1 MTTLIVIACYL
12 SLLVLLGFLSNRLF
26 RGTSKDYFVA
36 SHSIGPFL
44 LLMSVFG
51 TTMTAFALVG
61 STGKS
66 FERGIG
72 TYGLMASI
80 SGLVHAAI
88 FFLIGI
94 KLWAFGKKHGYLTQ
108 IQFFRDRFDSDKL
121 GYLLFPILVLLV
133 VPYLL
138 IGIIG
143 AGKTIEPVT
152 AGAFPALFTSPS
164 ATPWLGGIPPWL
176 TGLVVCL
183 VVLSYVFMGGSR
195 GAAFANAFQTIV
207 FMVMGLVAF
216 VFIIKA
222 LGGVENTGKIP
233 ARISEQS
240 TVVQDY
246 RFDKKLAS
254 VVANDPP
261 KVIGRVVSSEGENIV
276 DQQPHLWREA
286 TRVEF
291 KKKNPQTGE
300 LFPFERELGFSFIT
314 FVTYLF
320 IPLSVGMF
328 PHLFQH
334 WLTAKSAKSFRLTVI
349 AHPLCIMIVWV
360 PCVLVGVW
368 ASGVLPPG
376 IPPPAVLSAML
387 NLLVGDPILIGL
399 LTAGVLAA
407 IMSSLDSQFLCL
419 GTIFTNDIVIH
430 RAGKKKYSD
439 NQIISIA
446 RIFIVCIVGL
456 TYFLAML
463 AKDANVFDLAIWCFS
478 GFSALFPLVFAALY
492 WKRAT
497 KQGAVASILAAVFTW
512 FYYFHLSGYG
522 GEYLVGPGVVPAA
535 ICFLASSVAMV
546 LVSLL
551 TEPPSSETL
560 AKFFP
565 PKKPQS

>member
-1 MTTLIVIACYL
+1 MTTLIVIIGYL
-12 SLLVLLGFLSNRLF
+12 CLLLALGFFSNKLF

-94 KLWAFGKKHGYLTQ
+94 RLWAFGKKHGFITQ
-108 IQFFRDRFDSDKL
+108 IQFFRARFESDSI

-133 VPYLL
+133 IPYLL

-152 AGAFPALFTSPS
+152 AGAFPALFTNPT
-164 ATPWLGGIPPWL
+164 APQWLGGVPPWL
-176 TGLVVCL
+176 TGLVVSL

-195 GAAFANAFQTIV
+195 GAAFANTFQTIV
-207 FMVMGLVAF
+207 FMIMGLVAF
-216 VFIIKA
+216 VFIINA
-222 LGGVENTGKIP
+222 LGGINNAGNVP
-233 ARISEQS
+233 ARINEKGL
-240 TVVQDY
+240 VVQDY
-246 RFDKKLAS
+246 QFDKQKAQLE
-254 VVANDPP
+254 ANEPP
-261 KVIGRVVSSEGENIV
+261 KPIGRVIDFENSNLT
-276 DQQPHLWREA
+276 DKQPHFWREPV
-286 TRVEF
+286 TVEF
-291 KKKNPQTGE
+291 KKKIPKSGE
-300 LFPFERELGFSFIT
+300 LVPFERELGIPFIT

-334 WLTAKSAKSFRLTVI
+334 WLTARSAKSFRLTVI
-349 AHPLCIMIVWV
+349 AHPLCIMVVWV
-360 PCVLVGVW
+360 PCVLVGAW

-387 NLLVGDPILIGL
+387 NLLVGDPVLIGL

-430 RAGKKKYSD
+430 RAGENKYSD
-439 NQIISIA
+439 KQIIFIA
-446 RIFIVCIVGL
+446 RCFIVVIVAV
-456 TYFLAML
+456 TYGLAML
-463 AKDANVFDLAIWCFS
+463 AKNANVFDLAIWCFS
-478 GFSALFPLVFAALY
+478 GFSALFPVIFAALY
-492 WKRAT
+492 WKRTT
-497 KQGAVASILAAVFTW
+497 KQGAIASIIAALLTW
-512 FYYFHLSGYG
+512 LYYFHESGYG
-522 GEYLVGPGVVPAA
+522 GEYMVGPGIVPAA
-535 ICFLASSVAMV
+535 ICFGASAIV
-546 LVSLL
+546 LIAVSLFTKPP
-551 TEPPSSETL
+551 TEETL
-560 AKFFP
+560 DKFFP
-565 PKKPQS
+565 KKSEL

>member
-1 MTTLIVIACYL
+1 MTTLFVIIGYL
-12 SLLVLLGFLSNRLF
+12 CLLLALGFFSNRLF

-94 KLWAFGKKHGYLTQ
+94 RLWAFGKKHGFITQ
-108 IQFFRDRFDSDKL
+108 IQFFRARFESDSI

-133 VPYLL
+133 IPYLL

-152 AGAFPALFTSPS
+152 AGAFPALFTNPT
-164 ATPWLGGIPPWL
+164 APQWLGGVPPWL
-176 TGLVVCL
+176 TGLVVSL

-195 GAAFANAFQTIV
+195 GAAFANTFQTIV
-207 FMVMGLVAF
+207 FMIMGLVAF
-216 VFIIKA
+216 TFIINA
-222 LGGVENTGKIP
+222 LGGINNAGKVP
-233 ARISEQS
+233 ARINEKGLI
-240 TVVQDY
+240 VQDY
-246 RFDKKLAS
+246 YFDKKSEQLKE
-254 VVANDPP
+254 NLPP
-261 KVIGRVVSSEGENIV
+261 KTIGRVVDSENSNLTN
-276 DQQPHLWREA
+276 QQPHFWREPVNA
-286 TRVEF
+286 EF
-291 KKKNPQTGE
+291 KKKNPKTGE
-300 LFPFERELGFSFIT
+300 LVPFERELGIPFIT

-334 WLTAKSAKSFRLTVI
+334 WLTARSAKSFRLTVI
-349 AHPLCIMIVWV
+349 AHPLCIMVVWV
-360 PCVLVGVW
+360 PCVLVGAW

-387 NLLVGDPILIGL
+387 NLLVGDPVLIGL

-430 RAGKKKYSD
+430 RAGAEKYSD
-439 NQIISIA
+439 KQIIFIA
-446 RIFIVCIVGL
+446 RCFIVAIVAL
-456 TYFLAML
+456 TYGLAML
-463 AKDANVFDLAIWCFS
+463 AKNANVFDLAIWCFS
-478 GFSALFPLVFAALY
+478 GFSALFPVIFAALY
-492 WKRAT
+492 WKRTT
-497 KQGAVASILAAVFTW
+497 KQGAIASIIAALVTW
-512 FYYFHLSGYG
+512 LYYFHESGYG
-522 GEYLVGPGVVPAA
+522 GEYMVGPGIVPAA
-535 ICFLASSVAMV
+535 ICFAASAIV
-546 LVSLL
+546 LVVVSLL
-551 TEPPSSETL
+551 TEPPSKETL
-560 AKFFP
+560 DKFFP
-565 PKKPQS
+565 KNSEL

>member
-1 MTTLIVIACYL
+1 MTTLVVIIFYL
-12 SLLVLLGFLSNRLF
+12 CLLLGLGFFSNRLF

-80 SGLVHAAI
+80 SGLVHAGI
-88 FFLIGI
+88 FFLVGI
-94 KLWAFGKKHGYLTQ
+94 RLWAFGKKHGYITQ
-108 IQFFRDRFDSDKL
+108 IQFFRSRFESDGL

-152 AGAFPALFTSPS
+152 AGAFTEIFTNPS
-164 ATPWLGGIPPWL
+164 APQWLGGVPPWL
-176 TGLVVCL
+176 TGLVVSL
-183 VVLSYVFMGGSR
+183 VVLTYVFMGGSR
-195 GAAFANAFQTIV
+195 GAAYANTFQTIV

-216 VFIIKA
+216 GYIING
-222 LGGVENTGKIP
+222 LGGLEQAGKVP
-233 ARISEQS
+233 ARI
-240 TVVQDY
+240 TDKGVVVQDY
-246 RFDKKLAS
+246 QFNRKLGELQK
-254 VVANDPP
+254 NETP
-261 KVIGRVVSSEGENIV
+261 KPIGKVLSSENSNLTNK
-276 DQQPHLWREA
+276 QPHLSR
-286 TRVEF
+286 TPVLIEF
-291 KKKNPQTGE
+291 KKKNPKTGE
-300 LFPFERELGFSFIT
+300 INAFERELGIPFIT
-314 FVTYLF
+314 FVSYFF

-334 WLTAKSAKSFRLTVI
+334 WLTAKSAKAFRLTVI
-349 AHPLCIMIVWV
+349 AHPLCIMVVWV
-360 PCVLVGVW
+360 PCVLVGAW

-387 NLLVGDPILIGL
+387 KLLVGDPILTGL

-419 GTIFTNDIVIH
+419 GTMFTNDIVVH
-430 RAGKKKYSD
+430 RAGTKKYSD
-439 NQIISIA
+439 KQVILIA
-446 RIFIVCIVGL
+446 RVFIVVIVAL
-456 TYFLAML
+456 TYALAMF

-478 GFSALFPLVFAALY
+478 GFSALFPVVFAALY

-497 KQGAVASILAAVFTW
+497 KQGAVASVLSALLSWLYF
-512 FYYFHLSGYG
+512 FHLSGYG
-522 GEYLVGPGVVPAA
+522 GEMVVGPGIIPAA
-535 ICFLASSVAMV
+535 ICFMVATIAMIG
-546 LVSLL
+546 VSLI
-551 TEPPSSETL
+551 TKPPSEETL
-560 AKFFP
+560 KKFFP
-565 PKKPQS
+565 GSEKL

>member
-1 MTTLIVIACYL
+1 MTTLIVIIGYL
-12 SLLVLLGFLSNRLF
+12 CLLLALGFFSNKLF

-94 KLWAFGKKHGYLTQ
+94 RLWAFGKKHGFITQ
-108 IQFFRDRFDSDKL
+108 IQFFRARFESDSI

-133 VPYLL
+133 IPYLL

-152 AGAFPALFTSPS
+152 AGAFPALFTNPT
-164 ATPWLGGIPPWL
+164 APQWLGGVPPWL
-176 TGLVVCL
+176 TGLVVSL

-195 GAAFANAFQTIV
+195 GAAFANTFQTIV
-207 FMVMGLVAF
+207 FMIMGLVAF
-216 VFIIKA
+216 VFIINA
-222 LGGVENTGKIP
+222 LGGINNTGKVP
-233 ARISEQS
+233 ARIDEKGL
-240 TVVQDY
+240 VVQDY
-246 RFDKKLAS
+246 QFDKQKAQLE
-254 VVANDPP
+254 ANEPP
-261 KVIGRVVSSEGENIV
+261 KPIGRVIDFENSNLTN
-276 DQQPHLWREA
+276 QQPHFWREPV
-286 TRVEF
+286 TVEF
-291 KKKNPQTGE
+291 KKKIPKSGE
-300 LFPFERELGFSFIT
+300 LVPFERELGIPFIT

-334 WLTAKSAKSFRLTVI
+334 WLTARSAKSFRLTVI
-349 AHPLCIMIVWV
+349 AHPLCIMVVWV
-360 PCVLVGVW
+360 PCVLVGAW

-387 NLLVGDPILIGL
+387 NLLVGDPVLIGL

-430 RAGKKKYSD
+430 RAGENKYTD
-439 NQIISIA
+439 KQIIFIA
-446 RIFIVCIVGL
+446 RCFIVVIVAV
-456 TYFLAML
+456 TYGLAML
-463 AKDANVFDLAIWCFS
+463 AKNANVFDLAIWCFS
-478 GFSALFPLVFAALY
+478 GFSALFPVIFAALY
-492 WKRAT
+492 WKRTT
-497 KQGAVASILAAVFTW
+497 KQGAIASIIAALLTW
-512 FYYFHLSGYG
+512 LYYFHESGYG
-522 GEYLVGPGVVPAA
+522 GEYMVGPGIVPAA
-535 ICFLASSVAMV
+535 ICFGASAIV
-546 LVSLL
+546 LIAVSLF
-551 TEPPSSETL
+551 TKPPSEETL
-560 AKFFP
+560 DKFFP
-565 PKKPQS
+565 

>member
-1 MTTLIVIACYL
+1 MTTLIVIIGYL
-12 SLLVLLGFLSNRLF
+12 CLLLALGFFSNRLF

-94 KLWAFGKKHGYLTQ
+94 RLWAFGKKHGFITQ
-108 IQFFRDRFDSDKL
+108 IQFFRARFESDSI

-133 VPYLL
+133 IPYLL

-152 AGAFPALFTSPS
+152 AGAFPALFTNPT
-164 ATPWLGGIPPWL
+164 APQWLGGVPPWL
-176 TGLVVCL
+176 TGLVVSL

-195 GAAFANAFQTIV
+195 GAAFANTFQTIV
-207 FMVMGLVAF
+207 FMIMGLVAF
-216 VFIIKA
+216 VFIINA
-222 LGGVENTGKIP
+222 LGGINNAGKVP
-233 ARISEQS
+233 ARINEKGL
-240 TVVQDY
+240 VVQDY
-246 RFDKKLAS
+246 QFDKEKAQLE
-254 VVANDPP
+254 ANEPP
-261 KVIGRVVSSEGENIV
+261 KPIGRVIDFENSNLTN
-276 DQQPHLWREA
+276 QQPHFWREPV
-286 TRVEF
+286 TVEF
-291 KKKNPQTGE
+291 KKKIPKSEE
-300 LFPFERELGFSFIT
+300 LVPFERELGIPFIT

-334 WLTAKSAKSFRLTVI
+334 WLTARSAKSFRLTVI
-349 AHPLCIMIVWV
+349 AHPLCIMVVWV
-360 PCVLVGVW
+360 PCVLVGAW

-387 NLLVGDPILIGL
+387 NLLVGDPVLIGL

-430 RAGKKKYSD
+430 RAGENKYSD
-439 NQIISIA
+439 KQIIFIA
-446 RIFIVCIVGL
+446 RCFIVVIVAV
-456 TYFLAML
+456 TYGLAML
-463 AKDANVFDLAIWCFS
+463 AKNANVFDLAIWCFS
-478 GFSALFPLVFAALY
+478 GFSALFPVIFAALY
-492 WKRAT
+492 WKRTT
-497 KQGAVASILAAVFTW
+497 KQGAIASIIAALLTW
-512 FYYFHLSGYG
+512 LYYFHESGYG
-522 GEYLVGPGVVPAA
+522 GEYMVGPGIVPAA
-535 ICFLASSVAMV
+535 ICFGASAIV
-546 LVSLL
+546 LIAVSLF
-551 TEPPSSETL
+551 TKPPSEETL
-560 AKFFP
+560 DKFFP
-565 PKKPQS
+565 KKSEL

>member
-1 MTTLIVIACYL
+1 MTTLFVIIGYL
-12 SLLVLLGFLSNRLF
+12 CLLLALGFFSNRLF

-94 KLWAFGKKHGYLTQ
+94 RLWAFGKKHGFITQ
-108 IQFFRDRFDSDKL
+108 IQFFRARFESDSI

-133 VPYLL
+133 IPYLL

-152 AGAFPALFTSPS
+152 AGAFPALFTNPT
-164 ATPWLGGIPPWL
+164 APQWLGGVPPWL
-176 TGLVVCL
+176 TGLVVSL

-195 GAAFANAFQTIV
+195 GAAFANTFQTIV
-207 FMVMGLVAF
+207 FMIMGLVAF
-216 VFIIKA
+216 TFIINA
-222 LGGVENTGKIP
+222 LGGINNAGKVP
-233 ARISEQS
+233 ARINEKGLI
-240 TVVQDY
+240 VQDY
-246 RFDKKLAS
+246 YFDKKSEQLKE
-254 VVANDPP
+254 NLPP
-261 KVIGRVVSSEGENIV
+261 KTIGRVVDSENSNLTN
-276 DQQPHLWREA
+276 QQPHFWREPVNA
-286 TRVEF
+286 EF
-291 KKKNPQTGE
+291 KKKNPKTGE
-300 LFPFERELGFSFIT
+300 LVPFERELGIPFIT

-334 WLTAKSAKSFRLTVI
+334 WLTARSAKSFRLTVI
-349 AHPLCIMIVWV
+349 AHPLCIMVVWV
-360 PCVLVGVW
+360 PCVLVGAW

-387 NLLVGDPILIGL
+387 NLLVGDPVLIGL

-430 RAGKKKYSD
+430 RAGADKYSD
-439 NQIISIA
+439 KQIIFIA
-446 RIFIVCIVGL
+446 RCFIVAIVAL
-456 TYFLAML
+456 TYGLAML
-463 AKDANVFDLAIWCFS
+463 AKNANVFDLAIWCFS
-478 GFSALFPLVFAALY
+478 GFSALFPVIFAALY
-492 WKRAT
+492 WKRTT
-497 KQGAVASILAAVFTW
+497 KQGAIASIIAALVTW
-512 FYYFHLSGYG
+512 LYYFHESGYG
-522 GEYLVGPGVVPAA
+522 GEYMVGPGIVPAA
-535 ICFLASSVAMV
+535 ICFAASAVV
-546 LVSLL
+546 LVVVSLL
-551 TEPPSSETL
+551 TEPPSKETL
-560 AKFFP
+560 DKFFP
-565 PKKPQS
+565 KNSEL

>member
-1 MTTLIVIACYL
+1 MTTLLVIIFYL
-12 SLLVLLGFLSNRLF
+12 CLLLGLGFFSNRLF

-80 SGLVHAAI
+80 SGLVHAGI
-88 FFLIGI
+88 FFLVGI
-94 KLWAFGKKHGYLTQ
+94 RLWAFGKKHGYITQ
-108 IQFFRDRFDSDKL
+108 IQFFRSRFESDGL

-152 AGAFPALFTSPS
+152 AGAFTEIFTNPS
-164 ATPWLGGIPPWL
+164 APQWLGGVPPWL
-176 TGLVVCL
+176 TGLVVSL
-183 VVLSYVFMGGSR
+183 VVLTYVFMGGSR
-195 GAAFANAFQTIV
+195 GAAYANTFQTIV

-216 VFIIKA
+216 VYIING
-222 LGGVENTGKIP
+222 LGGLEQAGKVP
-233 ARISEQS
+233 ARI
-240 TVVQDY
+240 TDKGVVVQDY
-246 RFDKKLAS
+246 QFDRKLGELQK
-254 VVANDPP
+254 NETP
-261 KVIGRVVSSEGENIV
+261 KPIGKVLSSENSNLTNK
-276 DQQPHLWREA
+276 QPHLSR
-286 TRVEF
+286 TPVLIEF
-291 KKKNPQTGE
+291 KKKNPKTGE
-300 LFPFERELGFSFIT
+300 INAFERELGIPFIT
-314 FVTYLF
+314 FVSYFF

-334 WLTAKSAKSFRLTVI
+334 WLTAKSAKAFRLTVI
-349 AHPLCIMIVWV
+349 AHPLCIMVVWV
-360 PCVLVGVW
+360 PCVLVGAW

-387 NLLVGDPILIGL
+387 KLLVGDPILTGL

-419 GTIFTNDIVIH
+419 GTMFTNDIVVH
-430 RAGKKKYSD
+430 RAGSKKYSD
-439 NQIISIA
+439 KQVILIA
-446 RIFIVCIVGL
+446 RIFIVVIVAL
-456 TYFLAML
+456 TYMLAMF

-478 GFSALFPLVFAALY
+478 GFSALFPVVFAALY

-497 KQGAVASILAAVFTW
+497 KQGAVASVLYALLSWLYF
-512 FYYFHLSGYG
+512 FHLSGYG
-522 GEYLVGPGVVPAA
+522 GEMVIGPGIIPAA
-535 ICFLASSVAMV
+535 VCFMVATIAMIG
-546 LVSLL
+546 VSLV
-551 TEPPSSETL
+551 TKPPSEETL
-560 AKFFP
+560 KKFFP
-565 PKKPQS
+565 GEEKL

>member
-1 MTTLIVIACYL
+1 MTTLIVIIGYL
-12 SLLVLLGFLSNRLF
+12 CLLLALGFFSNKLF

-94 KLWAFGKKHGYLTQ
+94 RLWAFGKKHGFITQ
-108 IQFFRDRFDSDKL
+108 IQFFRARFESDSI

-133 VPYLL
+133 IPYLL

-152 AGAFPALFTSPS
+152 AGAFPALFTNPT
-164 ATPWLGGIPPWL
+164 APQWLGGVPPWL
-176 TGLVVCL
+176 TGLVVSL

-195 GAAFANAFQTIV
+195 GAAFANTFQTIV
-207 FMVMGLVAF
+207 FMIMGLVAF
-216 VFIIKA
+216 VFIINA
-222 LGGVENTGKIP
+222 LGGINNAGKVP
-233 ARISEQS
+233 ARINEKGL
-240 TVVQDY
+240 VVQDY
-246 RFDKKLAS
+246 QFDKQKAQLE
-254 VVANDPP
+254 ANEPP
-261 KVIGRVVSSEGENIV
+261 KPIGRVIDFENSNLTN
-276 DQQPHLWREA
+276 QQPHFWREPV
-286 TRVEF
+286 TVEF
-291 KKKNPQTGE
+291 KKKIPKSGE
-300 LFPFERELGFSFIT
+300 LVPFERELGIPFIT

-334 WLTAKSAKSFRLTVI
+334 WLTARSAKSFRLTVI
-349 AHPLCIMIVWV
+349 AHPLCIMVVWV
-360 PCVLVGVW
+360 PCVLVGAW

-387 NLLVGDPILIGL
+387 NLLVGDPVLIGL

-430 RAGKKKYSD
+430 RTGENKYSD
-439 NQIISIA
+439 KQIIFIA
-446 RIFIVCIVGL
+446 RCFIVVIVAV
-456 TYFLAML
+456 TYGLAML
-463 AKDANVFDLAIWCFS
+463 AKNANVFDLAIWCFS
-478 GFSALFPLVFAALY
+478 GFSALFPVIFAALY
-492 WKRAT
+492 WKRTT
-497 KQGAVASILAAVFTW
+497 KQGAIASIIAALLSW
-512 FYYFHLSGYG
+512 LYYFHESGYG
-522 GEYLVGPGVVPAA
+522 GEYMVGPGIVPAA
-535 ICFLASSVAMV
+535 ICFGASAVV
-546 LVSLL
+546 LMAVSLF
-551 TEPPSSETL
+551 TKPPSKETL
-560 AKFFP
+560 DKFFP
-565 PKKPQS
+565 KKSEL

>member
-1 MTTLIVIACYL
+1 MTTLFVIIGYL
-12 SLLVLLGFLSNRLF
+12 CLLLALGFFSNRLF

-94 KLWAFGKKHGYLTQ
+94 RLWAFGKKHGFITQ
-108 IQFFRDRFDSDKL
+108 IQFFRARFESDSI

-133 VPYLL
+133 IPYLL

-152 AGAFPALFTSPS
+152 AGAFPALFTNPT
-164 ATPWLGGIPPWL
+164 APQWLGGVPPWL
-176 TGLVVCL
+176 TGLVVSL

-195 GAAFANAFQTIV
+195 GAAFANTFQTIV
-207 FMVMGLVAF
+207 FMIMGLVAF
-216 VFIIKA
+216 TFIINA
-222 LGGVENTGKIP
+222 LGGINNAGKVP
-233 ARISEQS
+233 ARINEKGLI
-240 TVVQDY
+240 VQDY
-246 RFDKKLAS
+246 YFDKKSEQLKE
-254 VVANDPP
+254 NLPP
-261 KVIGRVVSSEGENIV
+261 KTIGRVVDSENSNLTN
-276 DQQPHLWREA
+276 QQPHFWREPVNA
-286 TRVEF
+286 EF
-291 KKKNPQTGE
+291 KKKNPKTGE
-300 LFPFERELGFSFIT
+300 LVPFERELGIPFIT

-334 WLTAKSAKSFRLTVI
+334 WLTARSAKSFRLTVI
-349 AHPLCIMIVWV
+349 AHPLCIMVVWV
-360 PCVLVGVW
+360 PCVLVGAW

-387 NLLVGDPILIGL
+387 NLLVGDPVLIGL

-430 RAGKKKYSD
+430 RAGADKYSD
-439 NQIISIA
+439 KQIIFIA
-446 RIFIVCIVGL
+446 RCFIVAIVAL
-456 TYFLAML
+456 TYGLAML
-463 AKDANVFDLAIWCFS
+463 AKNANVFDLAIWCFS
-478 GFSALFPLVFAALY
+478 GFSALFPVIFAALY
-492 WKRAT
+492 WKRTT
-497 KQGAVASILAAVFTW
+497 KQGAIASIIAALVTW
-512 FYYFHLSGYG
+512 LYYFHESGYG
-522 GEYLVGPGVVPAA
+522 GEYMVGPGIVPAA
-535 ICFLASSVAMV
+535 ICFGASAVVLV
-546 LVSLL
+546 LVSLF
-551 TEPPSSETL
+551 TEPPSKETL
-560 AKFFP
+560 DKFFP
-565 PKKPQS
+565 NNSEL

>member
-1 MTTLIVIACYL
+1 MTTLIVIIGYL
-12 SLLVLLGFLSNRLF
+12 CLLLALGFFSNKLF

-94 KLWAFGKKHGYLTQ
+94 RLWAFGKKHGFITQ
-108 IQFFRDRFDSDKL
+108 IQFFRARFESDSI

-133 VPYLL
+133 IPYLL

-152 AGAFPALFTSPS
+152 AGAFPALFTNPT
-164 ATPWLGGIPPWL
+164 APQWLGGVPPWL
-176 TGLVVCL
+176 TGLVVSL

-195 GAAFANAFQTIV
+195 GAAFANTFQTIV
-207 FMVMGLVAF
+207 FMIMGLVAF
-216 VFIIKA
+216 VFIINA
-222 LGGVENTGKIP
+222 LGGINNAGKVP
-233 ARISEQS
+233 ARIDEKGL
-240 TVVQDY
+240 VVQDY
-246 RFDKKLAS
+246 QFDKQKAQLE
-254 VVANDPP
+254 ANEPP
-261 KVIGRVVSSEGENIV
+261 KPIGRVIDFENSNLIN
-276 DQQPHLWREA
+276 QQPHFWREPV
-286 TRVEF
+286 TVEF
-291 KKKNPQTGE
+291 KKKIPKSGE
-300 LFPFERELGFSFIT
+300 LVPFERELGIPFIT

-334 WLTAKSAKSFRLTVI
+334 WLTARSAKSFRLTVI
-349 AHPLCIMIVWV
+349 AHPLCIMVVWV
-360 PCVLVGVW
+360 PCVLVGAW

-387 NLLVGDPILIGL
+387 NLLVGDPVLIGL

-430 RAGKKKYSD
+430 RAGENKYSD
-439 NQIISIA
+439 KQIIFIA
-446 RIFIVCIVGL
+446 RCFIVVIVAV
-456 TYFLAML
+456 TYGLAML
-463 AKDANVFDLAIWCFS
+463 AKNANVFDLAIWCFS
-478 GFSALFPLVFAALY
+478 GFSALFPVIFAALY
-492 WKRAT
+492 WKRTT
-497 KQGAVASILAAVFTW
+497 KQGAIASIIAALLTW
-512 FYYFHLSGYG
+512 LYYFHESGYG
-522 GEYLVGPGVVPAA
+522 GEYMVGPGIVPAA
-535 ICFLASSVAMV
+535 ICFGASAIV
-546 LVSLL
+546 LIAVSLF
-551 TEPPSSETL
+551 TKPPSEETL
-560 AKFFP
+560 DKFFP
-565 PKKPQS
+565 KKSEL

>member
-1 MTTLIVIACYL
+1 MTTLIVIIGYL
-12 SLLVLLGFLSNRLF
+12 CLLLALGFFSNRLF

-94 KLWAFGKKHGYLTQ
+94 RLWAFGKKHGFITQ
-108 IQFFRDRFDSDKL
+108 IQFFRARFESDSI

-133 VPYLL
+133 IPYLL

-152 AGAFPALFTSPS
+152 AGAFPALFTNPT
-164 ATPWLGGIPPWL
+164 APQWLGGVPPWL
-176 TGLVVCL
+176 TGLVVSL

-195 GAAFANAFQTIV
+195 GAAFANTFQTIV
-207 FMVMGLVAF
+207 FMIMGLVAF
-216 VFIIKA
+216 VFIINA
-222 LGGVENTGKIP
+222 LGGINNTGKVP
-233 ARISEQS
+233 ARIDEKGL
-240 TVVQDY
+240 VVQDY
-246 RFDKKLAS
+246 QFDKQKAQLE
-254 VVANDPP
+254 ANEPP
-261 KVIGRVVSSEGENIV
+261 KPIGRVIDFENSNLTN
-276 DQQPHLWREA
+276 QQPHFWREPV
-286 TRVEF
+286 TVEF
-291 KKKNPQTGE
+291 KKKIPKSGE
-300 LFPFERELGFSFIT
+300 LVPFERELGIPFIT

-334 WLTAKSAKSFRLTVI
+334 WLTARSAKSFRLTVI
-349 AHPLCIMIVWV
+349 AHPLCIMVVWV
-360 PCVLVGVW
+360 PCVLVGAW

-430 RAGKKKYSD
+430 RAGENKYSD
-439 NQIISIA
+439 KQIIFIA
-446 RIFIVCIVGL
+446 RCFIVVIVAV
-456 TYFLAML
+456 TYGLAML
-463 AKDANVFDLAIWCFS
+463 AKNANVFDLAIWCFS
-478 GFSALFPLVFAALY
+478 GFSALFPVIFAALY
-492 WKRAT
+492 WKRTT
-497 KQGAVASILAAVFTW
+497 KQGAIASIIAALLTW
-512 FYYFHLSGYG
+512 LYYFHESGYG
-522 GEYLVGPGVVPAA
+522 GEYMVGPGIVPAA
-535 ICFLASSVAMV
+535 ICFGASAIV
-546 LVSLL
+546 LIAVSLF
-551 TEPPSSETL
+551 TKPPSEETL
-560 AKFFP
+560 DKFFP
-565 PKKPQS
+565 KKSEL